1 MKSSFANAIIILS
14 MCLAWAFT
22 PVAAQVEFEFISG
35 TTLGDWQQE
44 GEGQW
49 IVEKNA
55 AKPDLRGRPPAWK
68 LTWQPNAGG
77 GAGAGILR
85 SGVFT
90 IQKPLQEFDI
100 AGLNGFSADRQGDF
114 NRIRLLS
121 YPGGEILRETTTN
134 GYMTLSTERW
144 FTPEL
149 KGKKV
154 RLEIFA
160 PGLLNWF
167 GTDLVWLSVENYR
180 QADLPEPSLEAE
192 ARLQAVKIDEGA
204 RPVLCRSMPFLAAAP
219 GLRGE
224 SSRNLLG
231 DEETIPVN
239 AEAEALYLLG
249 MINHGWEHGVA
260 HWGEHPETLEKRQDQ
275 NYIGNRIGTIRIN
288 YKNGDMD
295 EVPLVV
301 GSTIW
306 FSSHWSHG
314 ASHEVSVPCREPF
327 ASRPDYLEVLRN
339 TLLVKEDLYESSMA
353 SDHQHF
359 YLALKSR
366 PGLIRDL
373 QVLDH
378 PGTRGR
384 PLISGITIAG
394 KKQKGLFAFGKMK
407 VDADDLAPVL
417 DPGKAPDIQ
426 KGTGQLAG
434 LLYTRDEDLP
444 RDPVP
449 VELPGGLD
457 ATSIRF
463 IGGAEAAW
471 LSNIWAANLAQ
482 IHDKFDV
489 ETGYFRE
496 TGADCPWYGGYS
508 GIGTWNVQGIYPAAY
523 SRTSDHFV
531 TLALRHINIPRRETS
546 FVDFCDSW
554 LYFYR
559 NNRDPEK
566 GPPNDKLDIERYPA
580 DAPPH
585 WSMELSRPPT
595 ADGMIQINEIP
606 GDEEMDGHAT
616 TIIARWAA
624 WRLQGGL
631 ADDWL
636 LAPRVDVYGKSRW
649 QSTADATRF
658 ITWLM
663 DYTGRDLVY
672 SEGEFTGW
680 GGIGNGYCLV
690 PEGMFDETDPV
701 KIRQNY
707 ANANM
712 YEPYPNYACMTALLC
727 AAEMADSAG
736 AKEMAAKWRRYASTI
751 RDAMVRQLI
760 AGDHNNLAWRISP
773 YSVLTTFQD
782 RLVQAWLSL
791 YIDGLDPQSW
801 DQETYKITR
810 NTFREH
816 MQMPYGH
823 APALAMGY
831 GQGWLTHASLILDE
845 MDDAG
850 PLLVNLAKYSYD
862 KNMDYADP
870 ERGVDWR
877 RWMWIV
883 PEGSN
888 ILPDGSWHRIND
900 LSNGANQGPAMH
912 ALEACAGVDDT
923 DPSYIRIMPRL
934 PDPLDGI
941 EVENHFVL
949 VPGDDGLQKARVS
962 YRYEKGWSFS
972 FRSDRSI
979 PRLSVRLGPWESE
992 AEVSGLMDFLSGNGL
1007 EYRVVSSGSYRGKA
1021 AWWIWAD
1028 ASGGVSE
1035 LNISLKE

>member
-1 MKSSFANAIIILS
+1 MACTLHQAG
-14 MCLAWAFT
+14 
-22 PVAAQVEFEFISG
+22 AQPEFDVISG
-35 TTLGDWQQE
+35 RTLSDWQQE

-49 IVEKNA
+49 IVEKNTA
-55 AKPDLRGRPPAWK
+55 EADLRGEPPAYK
-68 LTWQPNAGG
+68 LTWQPLG
-77 GAGAGILR
+77 GAGILR
-85 SGVFT
+85 SKVFT
-90 IQKPLQEFDI
+90 IRKPLQEFEI
-100 AGLNGFSADRQGDF
+100 AGLHGFSADRQGDF
-114 NRIRLLS
+114 NRVRLVS
-121 YPGGEILRETTTN
+121 YPGGELLRETSTN

-144 FTPEL
+144 YTPEL
-149 KGKKV
+149 LGKKV
-154 RLEIFA
+154 QVEILA
-160 PGLLNWF
+160 PGLYNWF
-167 GTDLVWLSVENYR
+167 GTDLVWLSLENYR
-180 QADLPEPSLEAE
+180 QSDLPGASTGQEVK
-192 ARLQAVKIDEGA
+192 LQAVKIDAGA

-224 SSRNLLG
+224 STRQRQG
-231 DEETIPVN
+231 DRETIPLQ

-260 HWGEHPETLEKRQDQ
+260 HWGEHPETLTERQDQ

-288 YKNGDMD
+288 YENGDPD
-295 EVPLVV
+295 EIPLVV

-327 ASRPDYLEVLRN
+327 ASRPDYREALRN
-339 TLLVKEDLYESSMA
+339 TLLVKEDFYESSMA
-353 SDHQHF
+353 SDHRHF
-359 YLALKSR
+359 YLALKPR
-366 PGLIRDL
+366 PVTIRDL
-373 QVLDH
+373 QVLDD

-384 PLISGITIAG
+384 PLVSAITLAG
-394 KKQKGLFAFGKMK
+394 KKQKGLHAFGKTT
-407 VDADDLAPVL
+407 VDPEDLTPAL
-417 DPGKAPDIQ
+417 DLGKAPDIYR
-426 KGTGQLAG
+426 GIEQLAR
-434 LLYTRDEDLP
+434 LLYTREEDLP
-444 RDPVP
+444 GDPDPV
-449 VELPGGLD
+449 VLPDGLD

-463 IGGAEAAW
+463 TGGAEAVW
-471 LSNIWAANLAQ
+471 LSNIWAANLVQ
-482 IHDKFDV
+482 IHEKFDV
-489 ETGYFRE
+489 GTGYFRE
-496 TGADCPWYGGYS
+496 TGENCPWYGGYS

-523 SRTSDHFV
+523 SRTSDHYV

-559 NNRDPEK
+559 SNRDPEQ
-566 GPPNDKLDIERYPA
+566 GPPNDKLDISRYPA

-616 TIIARWAA
+616 TLIARWAA
-624 WRLQGGL
+624 WRLQGGRG
-631 ADDWL
+631 DDWL
-636 LAPRVDVYGKSRW
+636 LAPRRDTYGKSRW
-649 QSTADATRF
+649 QSTADAAEF

-690 PEGMFDETDPV
+690 PEGMSEETNPG

-712 YEPYPNYACMTALLC
+712 YEPYPNYACLTALLC

-736 AKEMAAKWRRYASTI
+736 AKEMAAKWRGYASTI

-760 AGDHNNLAWRISP
+760 AGDHNKLTWRISP

-791 YIDGLDPQSW
+791 YRDGLDPQAW
-801 DQETYKITR
+801 DPELYQITR

-816 MQMPYGH
+816 MGMPYGH
-823 APALAMGY
+823 APVLAMGY
-831 GQGWLTHASLILDE
+831 GQGWLTHAALILDE

-870 ERGVDWR
+870 ARGIDWR

-888 ILPDGSWHRIND
+888 LLPDGSWHRIND

-923 DPSYIRIMPRL
+923 DPSHIRILPRL

-949 VPGDDGLQKARVS
+949 VPDPRGLQKARVS
-962 YRYEKGWSFS
+962 YRYDKGSVFEL
-972 FRSDRSI
+972 RSDRSL
-979 PRLSVRLGPWESE
+979 PRLSVRLGPYENE
-992 AEVSGLMDFLSGNGL
+992 AETARLQKSLSGNGL
-1007 EYRVVSSGSYRGKA
+1007 DGRVVRSGSYRGGD
-1021 AWWIWAD
+1021 AWWLWVEAP
-1028 ASGGVSE
+1028 ARMSE
-1035 LNISLKE
+1035 LTIPL